1 MRVLAVTNMW
11 PTPARPAAGA
21 LVAQQVD
28 GLRRAGVE
36 VDILH
41 VDRVERGMRCYARL
55 GAVCREAAARA
66 DVIHAMYG
74 GILADIVTRAARG
87 RPTVVSFCGSD
98 LLGEPLAPAP
108 RRLLAWAGT
117 VASRRA
123 ARRATAIVVKS
134 RNLARAL
141 GRAAPP
147 ERVHVIPNGVDLSRF
162 RPLDRTAC
170 RRALGWDA
178 DVPQVLFPTTDG
190 AAVKRRPLAAAALA
204 ELERSG
210 VRTVMRELKGVPH
223 EDVPMWINAC
233 DAVLVTSAHEG
244 SPNVVK
250 EALACGVPIV
260 SVDVGDVRERIA
272 GLDGCHIV
280 EAAPQALARAL
291 RAVLD
296 GPRRIDARGR
306 VEPLSLQQVS
316 TRLVSVYR
324 TALGPMPAAV

>member
-21 LVAQQVD
+21 LVAQQVV

-36 VDILH
+36 IEVLH
-41 VDRVERGMRCYARL
+41 ADRLERGMRCYAGL
-55 GAVCREAAARA
+55 GSRCRAAAERA
-66 DVIHAMYG
+66 DVVHAMYG
-74 GILADIVTRAARG
+74 GILADIVTSAARG

-117 VASRRA
+117 LASRRA
-123 ARRATAIVVKS
+123 ARRAARIVVKS

-141 GRAAPP
+141 GADARP

-162 RPLDRTAC
+162 RPLDRTEC
-170 RRALGWDA
+170 RRALGWD
-178 DVPQVLFPTTDG
+178 DRTVHVLFPTTNG

-204 ELERSG
+204 ELERTG
-210 VRTVMRELKGVPH
+210 VRAVMRELTGVPH
-223 EDVPMWINAC
+223 ADVPLWINAC
-233 DAVLVTSAHEG
+233 DALLLTSAHEG

-272 GLDGCHIV
+272 GLDGCRIA
-280 EAAPQALARAL
+280 EPDPRALAAAL
-291 RAVLD
+291 REVLD
-296 GPRRIDARGR
+296 GPRRIDARAQI
-306 VEPLSLQQVS
+306 EPLSLEHVS
-316 TRLVSVYR
+316 ARLVDVYR
-324 TALGPMPAAV
+324 RALAQPAAV